1 MIYSQN
7 VHDYIIW
14 HLLSTHNY
22 LMTYIFHNHATCHH
36 LNQCSIAEFSNSF
49 LVSPSP
55 SVCTIN
61 IDGWESCKYRKM
73 KHKHDNLIIS
83 QINTV
88 IDTLVT

>member
-1 MIYSQN
+1 MPSF
-7 VHDYIIW
+7 D
-14 HLLSTHNY
+14 
-22 LMTYIFHNHATCHH
+22 
-36 LNQCSIAEFSNSF
+36 QCSIAEFSNSF

-61 IDGWESCKYRKM
+61 IDDWESCKYRKM